1 MSGVNKVILIGN
13 LGSDP
18 ERKQTTNSSVTTF
31 SVATSERWTDKAGDT
46 HERTEWH
53 KCVAWARTGE
63 IAAEYLRKGSKVYVE
78 GSLQT
83 RSWQTDSGETRYMTE
98 INVRNMQMLDS
109 RRESYDND
117 GPPANPTDDQ
127 DLPF

>member
-13 LGSDP
+13 LGSNP

-31 SVATSERWTDKAGDT
+31 NVATSERWTDKAGDQ
-46 HERTEWH
+46 HEKTEWH

-63 IAAEYLRKGSKVYVE
+63 IAAQYLRKGSKVYVE
-78 GSLQT
+78 GNLQT
-83 RSWQTDSGETRYMTE
+83 RSWQTDSGETRYVTE
-98 INVRNMQMLDS
+98 INVRNLEMLDS
-109 RRESYDND
+109 RRTSYDAD
-117 GPPANPTDDQ
+117 EAPGT